1 MSQASYLTPIQQRH
15 SLKLL
20 LLALLLL
27 LSLVLSLQV
36 GSVPVSFAELYQTLL
51 RQTAV
56 DELTHTIIWQIRLPR
71 LITALLVGAGL
82 AVAGAVLQNVSRNPL
97 ADPYLF
103 GLMAGAG
110 LGATLVSIVLP
121 EQMISMALA
130 AFLGALLA
138 VTLVFLACV
147 GSRFQ
152 KMEVTLLAGVAVSF
166 MLSAVSS
173 FILYFAEPFA
183 ANKVIF
189 WLMGSLS
196 RAEWSGVWLIAMPV
210 TLLLLVALALRRQLD
225 ALLLSDESARS
236 LGVNVRRL
244 RLTMLLL
251 TALVTACIVA
261 QCGGIAFV
269 GLMVPH
275 IVRYFMGVTAV
286 PLLLGSALFGAI
298 FMIWVDNLARS
309 LLAMQEIPL
318 GVITSVIGSV
328 FFLVILR
335 RQLQQGG

>member
-1 MSQASYLTPIQQRH
+1 MMLTNLQQRH
-15 SLKLL
+15 SIKLVGLVLL
-20 LLALLLL
+20 LGISLL
-27 LSLVLSLQV
+27 LSLKI
-36 GSVPVSFAELYQTLL
+36 GSVVISFAELWQAL
-51 RQTAV
+51 RG
-56 DELTHTIIWQIRLPR
+56 ELPAESLTNTIIWQIRLPR
-71 LITALLVGAGL
+71 LITAILVGAGL

-110 LGATLVSIVLP
+110 LGATIFSILLP
-121 EQMISMALA
+121 DQLISLALA

-138 VTLVFLACV
+138 VALVFMACV
-147 GSRFQ
+147 GSRLQ

-166 MLSAVSS
+166 MLSAISS

-183 ANKVIF
+183 ANRVIF

-196 RAEWSGVWLIAMPV
+196 RTDWHSVMLIAPAV
-210 TLLLLVALALRRQLD
+210 LLLLLVALALRRQLD
-225 ALLLSDESARS
+225 ALLLSDDSARS

-244 RLTMLLL
+244 RLVMLLL

-275 IVRYFMGVTAV
+275 MVRYFMGVTAV
-286 PLLLGSALFGAI
+286 PLLLGSALFGAV

-309 LLAMQEIPL
+309 VLAMQEIPL

-328 FFLVILR
+328 FFLLILR
-335 RQLQQGG
+335 RQLQQGN

>member
-1 MSQASYLTPIQQRH
+1 MMLTNLQQRH
-15 SLKLL
+15 SIKLVGLVLL
-20 LLALLLL
+20 LGISLL
-27 LSLVLSLQV
+27 LSLKI
-36 GSVPVSFAELYQTLL
+36 GSVVISFAELWQAL
-51 RQTAV
+51 RG
-56 DELTHTIIWQIRLPR
+56 ELPAESLTNTIIWQIRLPR
-71 LITALLVGAGL
+71 LITAILVGAGL

-110 LGATLVSIVLP
+110 LGATIFSILLP
-121 EQMISMALA
+121 DQLISLALA

-138 VTLVFLACV
+138 VALVFMACV
-147 GSRFQ
+147 GSRLQ

-166 MLSAVSS
+166 MLSAISS

-183 ANKVIF
+183 ANRVIF

-196 RAEWSGVWLIAMPV
+196 RTDWHSVMLIAPAV
-210 TLLLLVALALRRQLD
+210 LLLLLVALALRRQLD
-225 ALLLSDESARS
+225 ALLLSDDSARS

-244 RLTMLLL
+244 RLVMLLL

-275 IVRYFMGVTAV
+275 MVRYFMGVTAV

-309 LLAMQEIPL
+309 VLAMQEIPL

-328 FFLVILR
+328 FFLLILR
-335 RQLQQGG
+335 RQLQQGS

>member
-1 MSQASYLTPIQQRH
+1 MLTPGTYSIAQRQRMT
-15 SLKLL
+15 LL
-20 LLALLLL
+20 R
-27 LSLVLSLQV
+27 LVVILVASVLLSLQV
-36 GSVPVSFAELYQTLL
+36 GSVQLSIVELWQVLVGQAQPDSL
-51 RQTAV
+51 FQ
-56 DELTHTIIWQIRLPR
+56 TIIWQIRLPR
-71 LITALLVGAGL
+71 LVTAMMVGAGL

-110 LGATLVSIVLP
+110 LGATVASILLP
-121 EQMISMALA
+121 EQLISLALS

-138 VTLVFLACV
+138 VALVFLACV
-147 GSRFQ
+147 GNRLQ

-166 MLSAVSS
+166 MLSAISS

-183 ANKVIF
+183 ANRVIF

-196 RAEWSGVWLIAMPV
+196 RADWQSVLLIAPAV
-210 TLLLLVALALRRQLD
+210 ALLLLVALALRRQLD

-236 LGVNVRRL
+236 LGVNVQRL
-244 RLTMLLL
+244 RLAMLLL

-275 IVRYFMGVTAV
+275 MVRYFLGVTAV

-309 LLAMQEIPL
+309 VLAMQEIPL
-318 GVITSVIGSV
+318 GVITSVLGSV
-328 FFLVILR
+328 FFLLMLR
-335 RQLQQGG
+335 RQLQQS

>member
-1 MSQASYLTPIQQRH
+1 MTLTTLQRGY
-15 SLKLL
+15 SVKLFGLMLL
-20 LLALLLL
+20 LVMSLL
-27 LSLVLSLQV
+27 LSLKI
-36 GSVPVSFAELYQTLL
+36 GSVNLSFTELWQALFGLASAEP
-51 RQTAV
+51 
-56 DELTHTIIWQIRLPR
+56 LTNAIIWQIRLPR
-71 LITALLVGAGL
+71 LITAMLVGAGL

-110 LGATLVSIVLP
+110 LGATISSILLP
-121 EQMISMALA
+121 EQLISLALA

-138 VTLVFLACV
+138 VVLVFLACL
-147 GSRFQ
+147 GSRLQ

-166 MLSAVSS
+166 MLSAISS

-183 ANKVIF
+183 ANRVIF

-196 RAEWSGVWLIAMPV
+196 RTDWRSVMLIAPAAA
-210 TLLLLVALALRRQLD
+210 LLLLVALALRRQLD

-236 LGVNVRRL
+236 LGVNVQRL
-244 RLTMLLL
+244 RLTLLLL

-275 IVRYFMGVTAV
+275 MVRYFMGVTAV
-286 PLLLGSALFGAI
+286 PLILGSALFGAI
-298 FMIWVDNLARS
+298 FMIWVDNVARS
-309 LLAMQEIPL
+309 LLTMQEIPL
-318 GVITSVIGSV
+318 GVITSVIGSL
-328 FFLVILR
+328 FFLFILR
-335 RQLQQGG
+335 RQLQQG

>member
-1 MSQASYLTPIQQRH
+1 MSQACLAPIQQRH
-15 SLKLL
+15 TLKLL
-20 LLALLLL
+20 LLVLLLL
-27 LSLVLSLQV
+27 LSLVFSLQV
-36 GSVPVSFAELYQTLL
+36 GSVAVSFAELYQTLL
-51 RQTAV
+51 RQSTV
-56 DELTHTIIWQIRLPR
+56 DALTHTIIWQIRLPR
-71 LITALLVGAGL
+71 LLTALMVGAGL

-138 VTLVFLACV
+138 VVLVFLACV

-196 RAEWSGVWLIAMPV
+196 RAEWSGVWLIAAPV

>member
-1 MSQASYLTPIQQRH
+1 MTLTNLQQRH
-15 SLKLL
+15 TIKLVGLVLL
-20 LLALLLL
+20 LGISLL
-27 LSLVLSLQV
+27 LSLKI
-36 GSVPVSFAELYQTLL
+36 GSVGISFAELWQAL
-51 RQTAV
+51 RG
-56 DELTHTIIWQIRLPR
+56 ELPAESLTNTIIWQIRLPR
-71 LITALLVGAGL
+71 LMTAILVGAGL

-110 LGATLVSIVLP
+110 LGATIVSIVLP
-121 EQMISMALA
+121 EQLISIALA

-138 VTLVFLACV
+138 VALVFLACI
-147 GSRFQ
+147 GSRLQ

-166 MLSAVSS
+166 MLSAISS

-183 ANKVIF
+183 ANRVIF

-196 RAEWSGVWLIAMPV
+196 RTDWHSVLLIAPAV
-210 TLLLLVALALRRQLD
+210 ALLLLVALALRRQLD
-225 ALLLSDESARS
+225 ALLLSDDSARS

-275 IVRYFMGVTAV
+275 MVRYFMGVTAV

-309 LLAMQEIPL
+309 VLAMQEIPL

-328 FFLVILR
+328 FFLLILR
-335 RQLQQGG
+335 RQLQQGS